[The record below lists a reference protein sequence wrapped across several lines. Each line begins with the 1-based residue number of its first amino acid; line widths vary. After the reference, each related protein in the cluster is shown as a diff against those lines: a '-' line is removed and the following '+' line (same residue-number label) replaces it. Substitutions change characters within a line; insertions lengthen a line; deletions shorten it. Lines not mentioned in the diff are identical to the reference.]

1 MFQSVPG
8 SYQFSVAVQKPR
20 QTELFSTEVPEP
32 KALTDTF
39 LAILRAAGEDPAA
52 RLSDVVP
59 KDDYR
64 TTFLKMTR
72 NLAPTGKSFGSLE
85 IRAADDREAVI
96 LTPNSRKN
104 IAETLRTAEIGGS
117 PDTRDN
123 ETMLRGILRALDL
136 DHDWLEISVQ
146 GTHKR
151 IRGVG
156 ETVDD
161 LIGPMVNREVVVRVR
176 PGRGR
181 SLTFIDIEQDE

>member
-1 MFQSVPG
+1 M
-8 SYQFSVAVQKPR
+8 
-20 QTELFSTEVPEP
+20 PEP